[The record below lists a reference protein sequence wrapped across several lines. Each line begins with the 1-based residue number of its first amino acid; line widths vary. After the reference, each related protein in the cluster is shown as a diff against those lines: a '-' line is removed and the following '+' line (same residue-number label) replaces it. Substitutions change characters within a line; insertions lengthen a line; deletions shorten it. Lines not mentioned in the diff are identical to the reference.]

1 MSPTTTGRQAG
12 QHTGENASGQTGDK
26 AEANPVGEA
35 SENPQAS
42 QSSGDENRQT
52 SPSAGDK
59 DQQTSPSAGSK
70 ASKETRQSAGHK
82 AIENG
87 QTSRSDK
94 PGGTAGQ
101 HPATTGAAP
110 DTISGGHLVA
120 KALKAE
126 GVDTIFTLC
135 GGHIIDIY
143 DGCVD
148 EGISVID
155 VRHEQ
160 VAAHAADGYARITG
174 RPGCAVVTA
183 GPGTT
188 DAVTGVANAL
198 RAESPMLLI
207 GGQGAL
213 SQHKM
218 GSLQDLPHVD
228 MMTPIT
234 KFAATVPHTARAADL
249 VSMAFREAFAG
260 APGPSFLEIPRD
272 VLDARVPAENAR
284 IPQSGRY
291 RASTRNAGDPADVE
305 KLADL
310 LVHAKKPAI
319 LLGSQVW
326 TTRATEPATEL
337 VRALNIPAYMNGA
350 GRGTLPP
357 GDPHHFQLSRRYAF
371 DNADVIVIVGTPFD
385 FRMGYGKRLS
395 PDAKVVQI
403 DLDYRTVGK
412 NRDID
417 LGIVG
422 DAGQILAAV
431 ADAASGRVDN
441 GAVGR
446 KPWLEELRAVEE
458 KAKQKR
464 LPQQHS
470 DANPIHPYRLVH
482 EINEFLTE
490 DSIYIGDGGDIV
502 TFSGQVV
509 QPKAPGHWMDP
520 GPLGTLGVGIP
531 FVLAAKHARPDQE
544 VVALFGDGAFSLTGW
559 DFETLVRF
567 DLPFVGIVGNNS
579 SMNQIRYGQAQK
591 YGLARERIGNTLGDV
606 PYDQFARMLGGY
618 GEEVRDPADIAPAL
632 RRARESGKPSLI
644 NVWVDPDAYAPG
656 TMNQTMYK

>member
-1 MSPTTTGRQAG
+1 MTS
-12 QHTGENASGQTGDK
+12 S
-26 AEANPVGEA
+26 AEPE
-35 SENPQAS
+35 S
-42 QSSGDENRQT
+42 
-52 SPSAGDK
+52 
-59 DQQTSPSAGSK
+59 
-70 ASKETRQSAGHK
+70 
-82 AIENG
+82 
-87 QTSRSDK
+87 
-94 PGGTAGQ
+94 
-101 HPATTGAAP
+101 
-110 DTISGGHLVA
+110 ISGGHLVA

-148 EGISVID
+148 EGIAVID

-174 RPGCAVVTA
+174 KPGCAVVTA

-188 DAVTGVANAL
+188 DAVTGVANAF

-234 KFAATVPHTARAADL
+234 KFAANVPHTARIADM
-249 VSMAFREAFAG
+249 VSMAFREANAG

-272 VLDARVPAENAR
+272 VLDAKVPVSTARVPEA
-284 IPQSGRY
+284 GHY
-291 RASTRNAGDPADVE
+291 RASTRSVGDPADIE

-326 TTRATEPATEL
+326 TTRATDSAIDL
-337 VRALNIPAYMNGA
+337 VRTLNIPAYMNGA

-385 FRMGYGKRLS
+385 FRMGYGRRLS
-395 PDAKVVQI
+395 ANATVVQI

-412 NRDID
+412 NRDVD

-422 DAGQILAAV
+422 DADLVLSSVTA
-431 ADAASGRVDN
+431 AASGREDN
-441 GAVGR
+441 GAMGR
-446 KPWLEELRAVEE
+446 KVWLEELQAVEE
-458 KAKQKR
+458 KARQKR
-464 LPQQHS
+464 SEHLLS
-470 DANPIHPYRLVH
+470 EDMPIHPYRLVS
-482 EINEFLTE
+482 EINDFLTE
-490 DSIYIGDGGDIV
+490 DSIYIGDGGDVV

-509 QPKAPGHWMDP
+509 QPKSPGHWMDP

-531 FVLAAKHARPDQE
+531 FVLAAKLARPDKE

-559 DFETLVRF
+559 DFETLVRYN
-567 DLPFVGIVGNNS
+567 LPFVGIVGNNS
-579 SMNQIRYGQAQK
+579 SMNQIRYGQAAK
-591 YGLARERIGNTLGDV
+591 YGLERERVGNTLGDV
-606 PYDQFARMLGGY
+606 RYDQFAKMLGGY
-618 GEEVRDPADIAPAL
+618 GEEVRDPKDIGPAL
-632 RRARESGKPSLI
+632 QRARESGKPSLI
-644 NVWVDPDAYAPG
+644 NVWIDPDVYAPG

>member
-1 MSPTTTGRQAG
+1 MTS
-12 QHTGENASGQTGDK
+12 S
-26 AEANPVGEA
+26 AEPE
-35 SENPQAS
+35 SIPES
-42 QSSGDENRQT
+42 
-52 SPSAGDK
+52 
-59 DQQTSPSAGSK
+59 
-70 ASKETRQSAGHK
+70 
-82 AIENG
+82 
-87 QTSRSDK
+87 
-94 PGGTAGQ
+94 
-101 HPATTGAAP
+101 
-110 DTISGGHLVA
+110 ISGGHLVA

-148 EGISVID
+148 EGIAVID

-174 RPGCAVVTA
+174 KPGCAVVTA

-188 DAVTGVANAL
+188 DAVTGVANAF

-234 KFAATVPHTARAADL
+234 KFAANVPHTARIADM
-249 VSMAFREAFAG
+249 VSMAFREANAG

-272 VLDARVPAENAR
+272 VLDAKVPVSTARVPEA
-284 IPQSGRY
+284 GHY
-291 RASTRNAGDPADVE
+291 RASTRSVGDPADIE

-310 LVHAKKPAI
+310 LVHARKPAI

-326 TTRATEPATEL
+326 TTRATDSAADL
-337 VRALNIPAYMNGA
+337 VRTLNIPAYMNGA

-385 FRMGYGKRLS
+385 FRMGYGRRLS
-395 PDAKVVQI
+395 ANATVVQI

-422 DAGQILAAV
+422 DADLVLSSV
-431 ADAASGRVDN
+431 AQAASGREDN
-441 GAVGR
+441 GAMGR
-446 KPWLEELRAVEE
+446 KVWLEELQAVEE
-458 KAKQKR
+458 KARQKR
-464 LPQQHS
+464 AEHLLS
-470 DANPIHPYRLVH
+470 EDVPIHPYRLVS
-482 EINEFLTE
+482 EINDFLTE
-490 DSIYIGDGGDIV
+490 DSIYIGDGGDVV

-509 QPKAPGHWMDP
+509 QPKSPGHWMDP

-531 FVLAAKHARPDQE
+531 FVLAAKLARPDKE

-559 DFETLVRF
+559 DFETLVRY
-567 DLPFVGIVGNNS
+567 DLPFVGVVGNNS
-579 SMNQIRYGQAQK
+579 SMNQIRYGQAAK
-591 YGLARERIGNTLGDV
+591 YGLERERVGNTLGDV
-606 PYDQFARMLGGY
+606 RYDQFAKMLGGY
-618 GEEVRDPADIAPAL
+618 GEEVRDPEDIGPAL

-644 NVWVDPDAYAPG
+644 NVWIDPDVYAPG

>member
-1 MSPTTTGRQAG
+1 MTS
-12 QHTGENASGQTGDK
+12 S
-26 AEANPVGEA
+26 AEPE
-35 SENPQAS
+35 SIPES
-42 QSSGDENRQT
+42 
-52 SPSAGDK
+52 
-59 DQQTSPSAGSK
+59 
-70 ASKETRQSAGHK
+70 
-82 AIENG
+82 
-87 QTSRSDK
+87 
-94 PGGTAGQ
+94 
-101 HPATTGAAP
+101 
-110 DTISGGHLVA
+110 ISGGHLVA

-148 EGISVID
+148 EGIAVID

-174 RPGCAVVTA
+174 KPGCAVVTA

-188 DAVTGVANAL
+188 DAVTGVANAF

-234 KFAATVPHTARAADL
+234 KFAANVPHTARIADM
-249 VSMAFREAFAG
+249 VSMAFREANAG

-272 VLDARVPAENAR
+272 VLDAKVPVSAARVPEA
-284 IPQSGRY
+284 GHY
-291 RASTRNAGDPADVE
+291 RASTRSVGDPADIE

-310 LVHAKKPAI
+310 LVHARKPAI

-326 TTRATEPATEL
+326 TTRATDSAIDL
-337 VRALNIPAYMNGA
+337 VRTLNIPAYMNGA

-385 FRMGYGKRLS
+385 FRMGYGRRLS
-395 PDAKVVQI
+395 ANATVVQI

-422 DAGQILAAV
+422 DADLVLSSV
-431 ADAASGRVDN
+431 AQAASGREDN
-441 GAVGR
+441 GAMGR
-446 KPWLEELRAVEE
+446 KVWLEELQAVEE
-458 KAKQKR
+458 KARQKR
-464 LPQQHS
+464 LEHLRS
-470 DANPIHPYRLVH
+470 EDLPIHPYRLVS
-482 EINEFLTE
+482 EINDFLTE
-490 DSIYIGDGGDIV
+490 DSIYIGDGGDVV

-509 QPKAPGHWMDP
+509 QPKSPGHWMDP

-531 FVLAAKHARPDQE
+531 FVLAAKLARPDKE

-559 DFETLVRF
+559 DFETLVRYN
-567 DLPFVGIVGNNS
+567 LPFVGIVGNNS
-579 SMNQIRYGQAQK
+579 SMNQIRYGQAAK
-591 YGLARERIGNTLGDV
+591 YGLERERVGNTLGDV
-606 PYDQFARMLGGY
+606 RYDQFAKMLGGY
-618 GEEVRDPADIAPAL
+618 GEEVRDPKDIAPAL

-644 NVWVDPDAYAPG
+644 NVWIDPDVYAPG